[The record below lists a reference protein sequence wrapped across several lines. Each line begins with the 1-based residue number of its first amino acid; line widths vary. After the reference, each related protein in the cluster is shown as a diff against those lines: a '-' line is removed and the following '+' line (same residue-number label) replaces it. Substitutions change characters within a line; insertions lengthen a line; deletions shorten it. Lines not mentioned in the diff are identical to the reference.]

1 LNCSAEDIAKL
12 IVPSE
17 TSDFEHL
24 KKPMKAFNNILPQ
37 RILLKSSKG
46 AVQETNYSKKRDED
60 QNMFEEVSKYDE
72 ERFKFVKRQADLF

>member
-1 LNCSAEDIAKL
+1 
-12 IVPSE
+12 
-17 TSDFEHL
+17 
-24 KKPMKAFNNILPQ
+24 MKAFNNILPQ